1 MGCAKN
7 QRKTVQDPE
16 VGSGRIGRTR
26 WFHPEENVLSARKD
40 SLPPEVLI
48 GFSKVLQTN
57 HQRPPQARRRPNK
70 YLCLNLGEIPVSQA
84 KASSEERET
93 MVEPGVSLS
102 ERREIEESGR
112 RQEIQE
118 VRPTLITENEENRA
132 SDPEEYEKPQEFPF
146 SLAAEEVLGA
156 EEPAET
162 EEISSERAENA
173 QILPNPPFFTDVQS
187 PKGRER
193 VITEASDYD

>member
-26 WFHPEENVLSARKD
+26 WFHPEENVLAARRD

-48 GFSKVLQTN
+48 GFSKVLRAD
-57 HQRPPQARRRPNK
+57 HQRPSQARRRPNK
-70 YLCLNLGEIPVSQA
+70 YLCLNLGEIP
-84 KASSEERET
+84 ASHPKVRSEERET

-102 ERREIEESGR
+102 EGREMEEGGR
-112 RQEIQE
+112 RQEMQE
-118 VRPTLITENEENRA
+118 VRPTLITENEENIPT
-132 SDPEEYEKPQEFPF
+132 DPEQYEKPQEFPF
-146 SLAAEEVLGA
+146 TLAAEEVLGA

-162 EEISSERAENA
+162 EKISSGRAENA
-173 QILPNPPFFTDVQS
+173 QIPPNQPFYTEVQS
-187 PKGRER
+187 PKGREG
-193 VITEASDYD
+193 VITEASDHD